1 MGHRPAW
8 SGQRVQRNALRL
20 TAFMSVRAF
29 IPTKDTFDMSTYVP
43 LSTKFHAAKRWKRPT
58 SYGFAQKD
66 VTAPIASAEF
76 PQAVGAF
83 PIAFV
88 VHEEMVSPVVLLGFE
103 QGSNLFVDNA
113 GHWLGVYTPLVLRA
127 YPFKLARA
135 ENNQVVLCIDHDAGL
150 ITDTEGEQFFDAEG
164 NPSAAVKSVLD
175 LLNHLQAGQAATAI
189 ACATLAK
196 HGLLKPWALPFKSPS
211 GPVKLGGIFQVDEQ
225 ALNQLA
231 DAEFLELR
239 RTGALPMAYCQLLSM
254 MRVSELER
262 LAEARVRT
270 LSQSAS
276 PRADLPPIS
285 FADDMFTYE

>member
-1 MGHRPAW
+1 
-8 SGQRVQRNALRL
+8 
-20 TAFMSVRAF
+20 
-29 IPTKDTFDMSTYVP
+29 MSTYVP
-43 LSTKFHAAKRWKRPT
+43 LSTKVHAAKRWKRPA
-58 SYGFAQKD
+58 SHAFAQKD
-66 VTAPIASAEF
+66 ITAPIISAEF

-83 PIAFV
+83 PIAFI
-88 VHEEMVSPVVLLGFE
+88 VHEETVSPVVLLGFE
-103 QGSNLFVDNA
+103 QGFNLFVDKA
-113 GHWLGVYTPLVLRA
+113 GRWLGAYTPLVLRA

-135 ENNQVVLCIDHDAGL
+135 ENNQVILCIDHDAGL
-150 ITDTEGEQFFDAEG
+150 ITDAEGEQFFDAGG

-196 HGLLKPWALPFKSPS
+196 HALLKPWALPFKSPA

-231 DAEFLELR
+231 DADFLELR

-262 LAEARVRT
+262 LAEARVRAP
-270 LSQSAS
+270 SQNAS
-276 PRADLPPIS
+276 PHADLPSIS
-285 FADDMFTYE
+285 FADDMFRFV